1 VVYVMG
7 GESLPLSALNQ
18 LVSQVQGVFKEEG
31 ATEVAM
37 MSTAAAATGDGVRV
51 HLVAS
56 APQKTR
62 FDAYDPL
69 GMIIA
74 DELDWEE
81 PDSAPE
87 IELAI
92 PVME

>member
-1 VVYVMG
+1 M
-7 GESLPLSALNQ
+7 
-18 LVSQVQGVFKEEG
+18 
-31 ATEVAM
+31 
-37 MSTAAAATGDGVRV
+37 RV

-62 FDAYDPL
+62 FDGYDPL
-69 GMIIA
+69 GMIA
-74 DELDWEE
+74 DELDWDE

-92 PVME
+92 PVLE